1 MLDKKTTI
9 VLKALN
15 RLTEGNAY
23 KVVTANEILI
33 NINQKS
39 QFDIESIKQS
49 VEFLEKQEYI
59 NIKFKEEET
68 YCYSLMPKARICLEQ
83 EITKITDPQS
93 KQNIYQ
99 FIFVMIASFVGSML
113 ALLLFFYLTF

>member
-83 EITKITDPQS
+83 EITKTTDPQS